1 MEITIRLSRPA
12 LIVLLVLTL
21 TLGFSSSQAI
31 AQTPVQ
37 PEQEASLLGGG
48 PVPGGPGYVSL
59 SPFDFIPSELNT
71 TSFTR
76 GGGYLCNGT
85 AITQFFAPVHLPDRA
100 RVTQVVMYYKDNAA
114 DGYVSV
120 YLYMHPLLSNSLY
133 NMAIVASTPPEKA
146 DTFTFAATP
155 NISSAYSTVNLS
167 INSYLVYLTLYAYFT
182 PATVCLTGVRIDYT
196 YDTNLPAVMKGQ

>member
-1 MEITIRLSRPA
+1 MEITIRLSRPV

-21 TLGFSSSQAI
+21 TLGFSSSQAV

-37 PEQEASLLGGG
+37 PEQGVNLLGGG

-59 SPFDFIPSELNT
+59 SPYDFTPSDLGM
-71 TSFTR
+71 TSFYR

-85 AITQFFAPVHLPDRA
+85 TITQFFAPVHLPDRA
-100 RVTQVVMYYKDNAA
+100 RVTQVVLYYKDNAD

-133 NMAIVASTPPEKA
+133 TMANLASGMSEKA
-146 DTFTFAATP
+146 DVYSVTTTDI
-155 NISSAYSTVNLS
+155 ISSSYQTVNLS
-167 INSYLVYLTLYAYFT
+167 INSYLVYLTLYAYT
-182 PATVCLTGVRIDYT
+182 SPATVCLTGVRIDYT
-196 YDTNLPAVMKGQ
+196 YATTLPAVQKGQ